1 MHMMEQPMEYDDKM
15 YKVQCDLRT
24 LVEAGKIHMDKARYK
39 AAMKLG
45 EEERKA
51 LGYGYETKMK

>member
-1 MHMMEQPMEYDDKM
+1 MKGASVMMEYDDKM
-15 YKVQCDLRT
+15 YKVKHDLET

-39 AAMKLG
+39 AAMKYA

-51 LGYGYETKMK
+51 LGYGYEAKMK

>member
-1 MHMMEQPMEYDDKM
+1 MRIGMPMNAMDKK
-15 YKVQCDLRT
+15 YEIERDLRT

-45 EEERKA
+45 EDERKA
-51 LGYGYETKMK
+51 LGYGYEKKMK